1 MGFRTTLVVAGLL
14 TATAASPLRA
24 QDLEIELDPVVSG
37 LTSPVAVTHAGD
49 GRGRIFVAQQ
59 TGQIR
64 IVAGGNLLPT
74 PFLDLSPL
82 VSCCGERGLLGLA
95 FHTRYETNG
104 FFYVD
109 YTNLAGDT
117 VVARYKVSA
126 GNPNIANPSSA
137 HLVLTFDQP
146 QANHNGGQIHFGRDG
161 YLYISTGDGGGA
173 GDPQDNGQDLT
184 NLLGKLLRINVN
196 ADAFPGDPN
205 RNYAIP
211 PDNPFVG
218 VAGRDEIWAY
228 GLRNPWRFSFD
239 RLTHDLWTG
248 DVGQGAWEEID
259 LQAASS
265 AGGENYGWDVLEGA
279 HCFENDPGGDGSCA
293 DFLNGGSVLPVLEYD
308 HGLGCSVTGGYRYR
322 GRLEPELDGIYF
334 YADYCSGRIWGAR
347 PQGEGAW
354 ASEQLLDAAFNI
366 ATLGESEA
374 GEVHVA
380 AHAGT
385 GQGTL
390 YRIAAVP
397 GTGQPV
403 LVPAALE
410 ADAEPVASNG
420 NGVFEPGES
429 VEVAPAWRNVSN
441 APRSPVG
448 NASHLTGP
456 RGGEY
461 TVESDAASY
470 GTLQPGETASCLDTG
485 VCYRMHVAASAAR
498 PARHWDATFDEVL
511 SNGTAKTWPLHI
523 GGSFT
528 DVPRSS
534 PFYRSIETL
543 LHRRVTGGCNAARY
557 CPAAG
562 SSRAQMAVFVLKA
575 VEGGDYLPPVCVQGE
590 ELFAD
595 VPATNPFCRW
605 IEELANRGVVA
616 GCGGGDYC
624 PNGAA
629 RRADMAVFLL
639 KTLEGPG
646 YTPPACDGIFADVPC
661 PSLFA
666 DWIEDLV
673 DRGIT
678 AGCGGGNYCPANP
691 VSRDQM
697 AVFLSKTFGLSLYGP

>member
-1 MGFRTTLVVAGLL
+1 M
-14 TATAASPLRA
+14 
-24 QDLEIELDPVVSG
+24 
-37 LTSPVAVTHAGD
+37 AVTQPPAARAPADGTDAQPAVTGLKRRRVGVFSNPTYVTAPPGD
-49 GRGRIFVAQQ
+49 RTRLFVVEQGGTIRVVQRGRKRERPYLD
-59 TGQIR
+59 IR
-64 IVAGGNLLPT
+64 DRVQSG
-74 PFLDLSPL
+74 
-82 VSCCGERGLLGLA
+82 GERGLLSMA
-95 FHTRYETNG
+95 FAPNYRKSRR
-104 FFYVD
+104 FYVH
-109 YTNLAGDT
+109 YTDNGGDIK
-117 VVARYKVSA
+117 VVEFKGRRNRAFKRSAR
-126 GNPNIANPSSA
+126 I
-137 HLVLTFDQP
+137 VLTQEHSTYG
-146 QANHNGGQIHFGRDG
+146 NHNGGQLQFGPDG
-161 YLYISTGDGGGA
+161 RLYIGLGDGGGS
-173 GDPQDNGQDLT
+173 GDPFRAAQSLDSH
-184 NLLGKLLRINVN
+184 LGKILRIN
-196 ADAFPGDPN
+196 PRGKP
-205 RNYAIP
+205 RIP
-211 PDNPFVG
+211 RSNPFR
-218 VAGRDEIWAY
+218 GRRGARPAVYSY